1 MVDQPLRVV
10 AAACDGACSGNPG
23 PGGWGALLRFEDGSQ
38 RELGGA
44 DPATTNNR
52 MELTAALALLDN
64 LRDLPRHPDLV
75 IRTDS
80 RYLIDGLQKWL
91 AGWKRK
97 GWRTASGGQVL
108 NRDLWER
115 LDRARLPDLSLVHV
129 RGHSGDPDNDRC
141 DVIAVAFSRGQRPRL
156 ALEGP
161 AEPAL
166 PLPAQEAPVLMA
178 SGLKTPVLKASVATK
193 SGAKTTAASTPAART
208 AAAMTAA
215 ARTAAARTVVLE
227 SEAAVA
233 APSELAPEALGKLLS
248 RLELAERLAAGG
260 FALTLVELAQLVEL
274 PLRSLESREQ
284 AWPWRDWTVVPLG
297 QGRWRLVRDAGGLE
311 LRQ

>member
-193 SGAKTTAASTPAART
+193 SGARTTAASTP
-208 AAAMTAA
+208 A

-260 FALTLVELAQLVEL
+260 FALSLVELAQLVEL
-274 PLRSLESREQ
+274 PLRSLESRQQ
-284 AWPWRDWTVVPLG
+284 AWPWRDWTVVPLD
-297 QGRWRLVRDAGGLE
+297 QGRWRLERDAGGLE
-311 LRQ
+311 TR

>member
-1 MVDQPLRVV
+1 MLDQPLRVV

-23 PGGWGALLRFEDGSQ
+23 PGGWGALLRFEDGSL

-64 LRDLPRHPDLV
+64 LSDLPRHPDLV

-115 LDRARLPDLSLVHV
+115 LDRARLPNLSLVHV

-141 DVIAVAFSRGQRPRL
+141 DAIAVAFARGQRPLL
-156 ALEGP
+156 AREG
-161 AEPAL
+161 
-166 PLPAQEAPVLMA
+166 
-178 SGLKTPVLKASVATK
+178 
-193 SGAKTTAASTPAART
+193 RT
-208 AAAMTAA
+208 AAPAPARSSTIVTISSPQSTTPQSTTLKSSTAK
-215 ARTAAARTVVLE
+215 ARAVKAEVLASPAQQSAVLE
-227 SEAAVA
+227 LP
-233 APSELAPEALGKLLS
+233 PSDLAPEPLSRLLG
-248 RLELAERLAAGG
+248 RLELAERLASGG

-274 PLRSLESREQ
+274 PLRSLESRQQ

-297 QGRWRLVRDAGGLE
+297 QGRWRLERDAGGLE
-311 LRQ
+311 PRS

>member
-1 MVDQPLRVV
+1 MVDQPLRVI

-52 MELTAALALLDN
+52 MELKAALALLET

-91 AGWKRK
+91 VGWKRK

-108 NRDLWER
+108 NRDLWEQ
-115 LDRARLPDLSLVHV
+115 LDRARLPDLTLIHV

-141 DVIAVAFSRGQRPRL
+141 DTIAVAFARGQRPAL
-156 ALEGP
+156 AREGP
-161 AEPAL
+161 QVPAASVAPRRAAGK
-166 PLPAQEAPVLMA
+166 PLILDVVPAEAPVPAQGDQA
-178 SGLKTPVLKASVATK
+178 SA
-193 SGAKTTAASTPAART
+193 
-208 AAAMTAA
+208 
-215 ARTAAARTVVLE
+215 
-227 SEAAVA
+227 
-233 APSELAPEALGKLLS
+233 ELAPEPLVRLLG

-260 FALTLVELAQLVEL
+260 FSLTLVELAQVVEL
-274 PLRSLESREQ
+274 PLRSLEARQQ
-284 AWPWRDWTVVPLG
+284 AWPWRDWTVVPLD
-297 QGRWRLVRDAGGLE
+297 QGHWRLERDAGGLE
-311 LRQ
+311 TRS

>member
-1 MVDQPLRVV
+1 
-10 AAACDGACSGNPG
+10 
-23 PGGWGALLRFEDGSQ
+23 LLRFEDGSQ

-156 ALEGP
+156 AVAGP

-166 PLPAQEAPVLMA
+166 PLPVQEAPVLMA
-178 SGLKTPVLKASVATK
+178 SGLKTPVMKASAATK
-193 SGAKTTAASTPAART
+193 SGAK
-208 AAAMTAA
+208 TAA
-215 ARTAAARTVVLE
+215 ARTAAAGTLVLE

-311 LRQ
+311 SR

>member
-1 MVDQPLRVV
+1 MADGSAQGPGQLAV

-23 PGGWGALLRFEDGSQ
+23 PGGWGALLRFADGSVQ
-38 RELGGA
+38 EMGGA
-44 DPATTNNR
+44 DAATTNNR
-52 MELTAALALLDN
+52 MELTAALALLGA
-64 LRDLPRHPDLV
+64 LKALPRHPELV

-141 DVIAVAFSRGQRPRL
+141 DVIAVAFARGQRPRL
-156 ALEGP
+156 AAAGP
-161 AEPAL
+161 AAPAL
-166 PLPAQEAPVLMA
+166 PLPVQETTVLLA
-178 SGLKTPVLKASVATK
+178 SGLKTPVLKASAATK
-193 SGAKTTAASTPAART
+193 PAT
-208 AAAMTAA
+208 KTAA
-215 ARTAAARTVVLE
+215 ARTTAAKTPAAKIPVLE
-227 SEAAVA
+227 SEAAAA
-233 APSELAPEALGKLLS
+233 APSELAPEALTKLLS

-260 FALTLVELAQLVEL
+260 FALSLVELAQLVEL
-274 PLRSLESREQ
+274 PLRSLESRQQ
-284 AWPWRDWTVVPLG
+284 AWPWRDWTVVPLD
-297 QGRWRLVRDAGGLE
+297 QGRWRLERDAGGLE
-311 LRQ
+311 TRQ

>member
-52 MELTAALALLDN
+52 MELTAALALLEI

-91 AGWKRK
+91 VGWKRK

-108 NRDLWER
+108 NRDLWEQ
-115 LDRARLPDLSLVHV
+115 LDRARLPDLTLIHV

-141 DVIAVAFSRGQRPRL
+141 DTIAVAFARGQRPAL
-156 ALEGP
+156 AREGPQVRSASVAKTPALKTSAVQVEIPQTPASRRAAGKSLILDVVP
-161 AEPAL
+161 AEPSA
-166 PLPAQEAPVLMA
+166 PAQGDP
-178 SGLKTPVLKASVATK
+178 
-193 SGAKTTAASTPAART
+193 
-208 AAAMTAA
+208 
-215 ARTAAARTVVLE
+215 
-227 SEAAVA
+227 
-233 APSELAPEALGKLLS
+233 APSEPAPESLVRLLS

-274 PLRSLESREQ
+274 PLRSLEARQQ
-284 AWPWRDWTVVPLG
+284 AWPWRDWTVVPLD
-297 QGRWRLVRDAGGLE
+297 QGRWRLERDAGGLE
-311 LRQ
+311 SRS